1 MARMSS
7 RPKRTLVRY
16 RGLPYEI
23 DLVRCRR
30 ALVECQIDGTFD
42 SMEGLAGTLGI
53 SRSTTSRFFSGRGTS
68 LTVLLK
74 LLGALKLKFEDVA
87 TLVDEDDDAEEPDG
101 PTNAGA
107 RKRPAPPRPQPG
119 SMVELKRQVG

>member
-7 RPKRTLVRY
+7 RPRRTVVRY
-16 RGLPYEI
+16 RGLPYDI

-30 ALVECQIDGTFD
+30 ALVQSQIDGDFD
-42 SMEGLAGTLGI
+42 SMESLAAAIGI

-74 LLGALKLKFEDVA
+74 LLGKLKMKFEDVA
-87 TLVDEDDDAEEPDG
+87 TQLDEPEETDESEG
-101 PTNAGA
+101 PSSAGA
-107 RKRPAPPRPQPG
+107 RTRPTPPRPQPG
-119 SMVELKRQVG
+119 SMVELKRQAG